1 MQRYVKKSLK
11 KPGKKFGSTEN
22 KIIFAL
28 SFTIKYLFMT
38 TTKQKTVQHTKF
50 FSSSKKFSWAEL
62 LVPEREY
69 DTPMG
74 MISYPA
80 IYEATCDNFLANVER
95 IADNREQ
102 TKKHIGVIKNS
113 VINLQSVNRDIV
125 VVMYGKKLF
134 TADGEHL
141 KITLNELTAPIRF
154 KLTIVSNAKD
164 VVDVMRMMN
173 SSSKN
178 WTFMNFITACKSVN
192 SDYAMLHSYV
202 TDENISV
209 TPKMLAGIMYST
221 KKFRPDIANE
231 KVKDGTFQVNIT
243 HAEIHKRLGIVK
255 RFYSK
260 TNMKKAQNC
269 VWGLMRFILEK
280 DEDYNKKEAKFLEL
294 VKNKVHERK
303 YTTFGSDGEYYRF
316 FNEMWNKM

>member
-1 MQRYVKKSLK
+1 M
-11 KPGKKFGSTEN
+11 
-22 KIIFAL
+22 A
-28 SFTIKYLFMT
+28 
-38 TTKQKTVQHTKF
+38 TKQRSVQHTKF
-50 FSSSKKFSWAEL
+50 FSGSKKFSWAEL

-74 MISYPA
+74 VISYPA
-80 IYEATCDNFLANVER
+80 IYEASCDNFLANVQR

-102 TKKHIGVIKNS
+102 TKKHINVIKNS
-113 VINLQSVNRDIV
+113 VISLQSVNRDIL
-125 VVMYGKKLF
+125 VVMYGKQLF

-141 KITLNELTAPIRF
+141 KITLNDLTAPIRF
-154 KLTIVSNAKD
+154 KLQIVSNAKD

-178 WTFMNFITACKSVN
+178 WTFINFITACKSIN
-192 SDYAMLHSYV
+192 NDYAMLYSYI
-202 TDENISV
+202 TDETVGV

-221 KKFRPDIANE
+221 KKFNVQTAYE

-243 HAEIHKRLGIVK
+243 HAEINKRLATIK

-260 TNMKKAQNC
+260 TNMKKAQHC

-294 VKNKVHERK
+294 VKNKVQERK
-303 YTTFGSDGEYYRF
+303 YKTFGSDGEYYSF
-316 FNEMWNKM
+316 FNEVWNKI